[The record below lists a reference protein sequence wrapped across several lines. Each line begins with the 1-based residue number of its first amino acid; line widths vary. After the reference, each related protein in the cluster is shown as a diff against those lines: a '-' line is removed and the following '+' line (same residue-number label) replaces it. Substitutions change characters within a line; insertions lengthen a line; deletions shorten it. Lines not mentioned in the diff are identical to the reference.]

1 MDMLKGFNRALDYIE
16 DNLDGQIDLKEVAK
30 RAYSSEYHFKR
41 LFSLLAGI
49 TISDYI
55 RRRRLTLAAAEIK
68 NSDIKVIDAAVKY
81 GYQSPD
87 AFSRAFQGFHGVLPS
102 AARDCE
108 KSLKTYPKMSFQLT
122 IRGGVEMKYR
132 IVEKEPFKIV
142 GVKYEVEMKD
152 EVLSP
157 SYGHMMEN
165 ISDDT
170 MNDLVSRS
178 SDLSYGIVHASADRS
193 ENSAGN
199 ATFTASNATF
209 NQYIGVF
216 SDDDA
221 EEHSTLE
228 IGPYKWIVFEVEGDW
243 EHIEETWM
251 RIYSEWL
258 PSSAY
263 ELDSGPEILADKE
276 DKSEIWITIKDKH

>member
-216 SDDDA
+216 SDDDP

-228 IGPYKWIVFEVEGDW
+228 IGPYKWVVFEVEGDW

>member
-1 MDMLKGFNRALDYIE
+1 
-16 DNLDGQIDLKEVAK
+16 
-30 RAYSSEYHFKR
+30 
-41 LFSLLAGI
+41 
-49 TISDYI
+49 
-55 RRRRLTLAAAEIK
+55 
-68 NSDIKVIDAAVKY
+68 
-81 GYQSPD
+81 
-87 AFSRAFQGFHGVLPS
+87 
-102 AARDCE
+102 
-108 KSLKTYPKMSFQLT
+108 
-122 IRGGVEMKYR
+122 MKYR
-132 IVEKEPFKIV
+132 IVEKEPFKII

-228 IGPYKWIVFEVEGDW
+228 IGPYKWVVFEVEGDW

>member
-68 NSDIKVIDAAVKY
+68 NSDIKVIDVAVKY

-228 IGPYKWIVFEVEGDW
+228 IGPYKWVVFEVEGDW

>member
-132 IVEKEPFKIV
+132 IVEKEPFKII

-228 IGPYKWIVFEVEGDW
+228 IGPYKWVVFEVEGDW

>member
-108 KSLKTYPKMSFQLT
+108 KNLKTYPKMSFQLT

-228 IGPYKWIVFEVEGDW
+228 IGPYKWVVFEVEGDW